1 MCWVYIDIIDIIATN
16 IPHMKITAVSQ
27 WTARFNIQR
36 KPKKCC
42 CLLRNFSFGLFDHKK
57 NSRTFLWVLQ
67 NFSKSPGLSRTLLKF
82 QDFPVLSWTSRS
94 HAIVIPEQ
102 KLYFVLTFFSQV
114 ITTNIFK
121 KILPSTTVVI
131 RALPK

>member
-42 CLLRNFSFGLFDHKK
+42 CFLINPSFELFDHKK
-57 NSRTFLWVLQ
+57 N
-67 NFSKSPGLSRTLLKF
+67 PGLFQDFFKISAKF
-82 QDFPVLSWTSRS
+82 QDFPGLFSNSWWEPCCLCCQNYLHKNWSLSLSYN
-94 HAIVIPEQ
+94 VFPEFP
-102 KLYFVLTFFSQV
+102 LYLCKSTIQLCMEYCCQV
-114 ITTNIFK
+114 
-121 KILPSTTVVI
+121 
-131 RALPK
+131 